1 MTEAIANSASAE
13 SASAQPAISLDD
25 AANIDFYD
33 PATDNVEDD
42 EDQQSE
48 GATDEAGEGQEAEET
63 ATAEDDDTAEA
74 EAEGAEDES
83 ADAKPEPQDDVTVT
97 VNGERLA
104 LSELKSGYMRQA
116 DYSRKTQ
123 DVATQRKSLEALS
136 ARVTKSVD
144 AIAQFLVNQLPQA
157 PDPSLAMTD
166 PAAFVQQKAMH
177 EAAMGQ
183 INAIVAQANEAK
195 EVGNTLTQEQRSELI
210 KLENAKLAE
219 AFPQSARPET
229 RKQFFQ
235 GAMSA
240 AAEMGF
246 TPEEISG
253 ALDHRFYK
261 LAHYAQIGLKA
272 EQAKAKAVKK
282 VENKP
287 PVAPQKRQQGANASQ
302 ARKNKDAMKRLAKTG
317 SLDDALAID
326 FD

>member
-1 MTEAIANSASAE
+1 MTDATANLASAG
-13 SASAQPAISLDD
+13 SDSAQPAISLDD
-25 AANIDFYD
+25 AANLDFYD
-33 PATDNVEDD
+33 PATDTVED
-42 EDQQSE
+42 EEEQQSE

-63 ATAEDDDTAEA
+63 APAEDDDTAEA

-83 ADAKPEPQDDVTVT
+83 ADAKPEPTDDVTVS

-144 AIAQFLVNQLPQA
+144 AISQFLVSQLPQA
-157 PDPSLAMTD
+157 PDQSLLMTD
-166 PAAFVQQKAMH
+166 PVAFMQQKEMH
-177 EAAMGQ
+177 EAAMGR
-183 INAIVAQANEAK
+183 INEIVSQANEAK

-210 KLENAKLAE
+210 QSENAKLAE

-229 RKQFFQ
+229 RKQSFQ

-253 ALDHRFYK
+253 ALDHRF
-261 LAHYAQIGLKA
+261 
-272 EQAKAKAVKK
+272 
-282 VENKP
+282 
-287 PVAPQKRQQGANASQ
+287 
-302 ARKNKDAMKRLAKTG
+302 
-317 SLDDALAID
+317 
-326 FD
+326 